1 MFLAFRVTIDPPADS
16 APVTSTT
23 TPPAANQPPVV
34 KLGGKKK
41 VTTSKDTF
49 KVHGS
54 AHDGDGSVRKVE
66 VKVNKGPYRKAKGG
80 AKWSFDAELKPGK
93 NIILVRTT
101 DAAGA
106 VSAPVKLIVF
116 RK

>member
-1 MFLAFRVTIDPPADS
+1 MFLAFRVTINPPADT
-16 APVTSTT
+16 APTAH
-23 TPPAANQPPVV
+23 TPTANQPPVV

-41 VTTSKDTF
+41 VTTGADTF
-49 KVHGS
+49 KVQGS
-54 AHDGDGSVRKVE
+54 ARDGDGSVRLVE
-66 VKVNKGPYRKAKGG
+66 VKVNKSPYRKAKGG
-80 AKWSFDAELKPGK
+80 AKWSFNAKLKAGK
-93 NIILVRTT
+93 NVILVRTT